1 MKKKLCPQCKIPS
14 VYVKNEKGEC
24 YYRKWFS
31 MCEFDLLLNGLREKV
46 RVKQGQKAEAGV
58 GIMDSQCVRWG
69 DNRSLNGIDGNKKVK
84 GIKRHVVVDK
94 NGFLI
99 AVMVTTAC
107 VHDGKAA
114 YLLARC
120 LKELCCNLKVIL
132 ADAGYRGEV
141 AGRIRKAFGYA
152 LEVIVSGDKSNG
164 FKPIG
169 KRWIVERTFSWF
181 DNYRRLCRN
190 YGFTFD
196 SAEEMVQ
203 LAAIRMLLT
212 KFKRQALIPYKQNG
226 LAGGFSYKS
235 RTSNKLM
242 RAK

>member
-1 MKKKLCPQCKIPS
+1 MYSTDIEETQWQVIKKILNLQERKRKYNLREIWDAIF
-14 VYVKNEKGEC
+14 YLVKTGCQWRMLPVHFPPWE
-24 YYRKWFS
+24 
-31 MCEFDLLLNGLREKV
+31 LLLNNLREKV
-46 RVKQGQKAEAGV
+46 RIQKGQNAEASV
-58 GIMDSQCVRWG
+58 GIMDSQSVRWG

-99 AVMVTTAC
+99 AVMVTIAC

-132 ADAGYRGEV
+132 SDAGYRGEV
-141 AGRIRKAFGYA
+141 ADKIKKTFGYM

-169 KRWIVERTFSWF
+169 KRWVVERTFSWF

-190 YGFTFD
+190 YEVTFD
-196 SAEEMVQ
+196 LAEEMVK
-203 LAAIRMLLT
+203 LAAIRMLL
-212 KFKRQALIPYKQNG
+212 
-226 LAGGFSYKS
+226 
-235 RTSNKLM
+235 NKI
-242 RAK
+242 